1 MKKYIYTSVNE
12 YFDSL
17 NQYRLLERARIN
29 NKIRFPYDVFVYG
42 GTKYGH
48 GRQEHGEPHFHY
60 SDDIDSNNAEFKF
73 SVRIPEVVSTEM
85 SQVFLL
91 RKDIQAYQNLGKKH
105 GLEDVYAHSIEN
117 RIKKVKRLLKQH
129 FENHSNHA

>member
-1 MKKYIYTSVNE
+1 MRRCEKQNKEVFLIDGRFKFFGSWLVPFGDVRSSFMVNLYQVCKAFVKKYEHEFSKE
-12 YFDSL
+12 C
-17 NQYRLLERARIN
+17 
-29 NKIRFPYDVFVYG
+29 NK
-42 GTKYGH
+42 K
-48 GRQEHGEPHFHY
+48 
-60 SDDIDSNNAEFKF
+60 
-73 SVRIPEVVSTEM
+73 VVSTEM